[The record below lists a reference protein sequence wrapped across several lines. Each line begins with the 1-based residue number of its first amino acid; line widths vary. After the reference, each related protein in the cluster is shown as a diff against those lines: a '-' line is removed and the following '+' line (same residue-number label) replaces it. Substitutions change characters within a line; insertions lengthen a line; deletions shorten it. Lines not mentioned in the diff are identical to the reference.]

1 MILWWDLAYG
11 IAFIGQVVF
20 GVGAVYDDVFGDE
33 FVEEFNDIRIRDV
46 FHGKVHW
53 IRQSSGTC
61 RLMSSARSLKWKV
74 AV

>member
-46 FHGKVHW
+46 FHGKVH
-53 IRQSSGTC
+53 
-61 RLMSSARSLKWKV
+61 
-74 AV
+74 